1 MTEFKQNIGALV
13 EFLYLGKVKLM
24 DRSDGVGPQIYK
36 WDVEGVEPPEDL
48 EKFYNDNKGLLVVKL
63 QQDLRAFRAE
73 LLSRTD
79 WTQLADAPMSQELKA
94 EYGAYR
100 EALRDVSKQPGFPNG
115 LVVWPDVPGF
125 VGLESDL
132 SPLSGEKDKDRA
144 DDVVKA
150 QRLGEAVPKTVEE
163 EKLAAAEVI

>member
-1 MTEFKQNIGALV
+1 MTEYKQNIGALV
-13 EFLYLGKVKLM
+13 EFLYPGKVKLI
-24 DRSDGVGPQIYK
+24 DRGDGVGPQIGR
-36 WDVEGVEPPEDL
+36 WDVELVEPPADL
-48 EKFYNDNKGLLVVKL
+48 EKFYTDNKGLLVVKL

-79 WTQLADAPMSQELKA
+79 WTQLADAPLDSELKVQ
-94 EYGAYR
+94 YGTYR
-100 EALRDVSKQPGFPNG
+100 QALRDVSKQPGFPNG

-125 VGLESDL
+125 VGVVEDL
-132 SPLSGEKDKDRA
+132 SPLSNTKDKARA

-163 EKLAAAEVI
+163 ETLAAAEVL